1 MARTKGGPKPNLAF
15 AEGGIA
21 WFDLAGLGVA
31 PSVRAGVRK
40 EFGPVG
46 LRVAFDWAG
55 KNVTGGSLD
64 YQFQYFGGSVALL
77 WPITESAFFLEVG
90 PQLTGGYAAQ
100 SFPSSPGFSSG
111 ILGAGAAVMATLP
124 VGPCASGSTPACR
137 PSSTELNDQ
146 TVVRPGGVGRAARA
160 LRVLG

>member
-1 MARTKGGPKPNLAF
+1 VARTKGGPKPNLAF

-46 LRVAFDWAG
+46 LRVAFEWAG
-55 KNVTGGSLD
+55 KSVSGGALD

-77 WPITESAFFLEVG
+77 WPLTESAFFLEVG

-100 SFPSSPGFSSG
+100 SLPASPGFSSG
-111 ILGAGAAVMATLP
+111 IFGVGAAAMATLP
-124 VGPCASGSTPACR
+124 VGPVRLGLDASVSAQLYR
-137 PSSTELNDQ
+137 LNGE
-146 TVVRPGGVGRAARA
+146 TVVRPGASAGLLLLFGF
-160 LRVLG
+160 